1 MVLFAASFVS
11 RSVPR
16 RGPTRTYRKRSGSFR
31 IPIAVLLSAFACGAA
46 YSQADP
52 GAIYSRISSATVLLR
67 HEIMMDPALCRNA
80 ALFRKWEAASD
91 RQLLS
96 TYYLLAS
103 GSGFLVGNEGL
114 IMTNRH
120 VAVIEKLDE
129 YRSKVANDYS
139 QELEKN
145 IPKEFSR
152 EDIRILKTDVYA
164 MITKGAYRF
173 SATVDGKILPQTE
186 TVSVSAEK
194 DLDVAVLRVP
204 GGFDGGLGFIEA
216 ADADARLVGRTVYS
230 LGYPLGGSIGKE
242 LKEVVVT
249 MNKGT
254 VSAVRKV
261 DLGIQHSAAISPGNS
276 GGPLVDESGLVVGMN
291 TATVEGGNS
300 IFLAIGADRIR
311 AFLQK
316 QGLRVQEESPIGP
329 AIASSARAQGD
340 WAPISAS
347 VVLVRGEAGAA
358 ELAEGRLEIRAPS
371 SVQVSLRG
379 AGYNATVIGD
389 ASLPRVP
396 AGEYTLSAGGP
407 GYLSFSASFGL
418 EAGDRAEWEPYA
430 KGAALLSIAQRDAR
444 IVLENGSTI
453 EANSPNTLDPGTY
466 AGVVSCPGYR
476 DQSVSFPVVA
486 GKPTSISLRL
496 VELSRGSIILP
507 RLACPVV
514 LEVRDITRIKGK
526 DGGEDGTVVYEG
538 VPAGLP
544 LTVSFKLPS
553 ASGSELPAREVEL
566 REGEALRLDLPAGR
580 FALPWIPEG
589 AVVEIGKGDKIELR
603 NEGSGGFLSPL
614 LPAGRYD
621 VVVRGGPRRVECP
634 FEAVVGADA
643 SDEPDAYRG
652 EMSKKLAAIRDQDAR
667 SLSRRKAKTKTG
679 IAVISAGIAG
689 AVGAGTFFILGNSA
703 MDSYMSAADSITAA
717 ARWKDVELDQAL
729 FYGSAGIA
737 ALGFAVSPFLLLGGP
752 DPKVLKDSV
761 DSLDAQIGLLRK
773 E

>member
-1 MVLFAASFVS
+1 MIIHA
-11 RSVPR
+11 VPVRFRLLR
-16 RGPTRTYRKRSGSFR
+16 RRDPSSAGRRRPGPGRA
-31 IPIAVLLSAFACGAA
+31 PIAVALSALVCGAA

-67 HEIMMDPALCRNA
+67 HEIMMDPALCRNV
-80 ALFRKWEAASD
+80 ALFKRWEAASD
-91 RQLLS
+91 HQLLS
-96 TYYLLAS
+96 TYFLLSS
-103 GSGFLVGNEGL
+103 GSGFFVGSEGL
-114 IMTNRH
+114 VMTNRH

-129 YRSKVANDYS
+129 YRSKGANDYS
-139 QELEKN
+139 QELEKS
-145 IPKEFSR
+145 IPKDFSR

-164 MITKGAYRF
+164 MITKGAYRL
-173 SATVDGKILPQTE
+173 SATVDGKMLPQTE

-216 ADADARLVGRTVYS
+216 SLADSRLVGRTVYS

-311 AFLQK
+311 DFLRK
-316 QGLRVQEESPIGP
+316 QGLRVQEEGPIGLSS
-329 AIASSARAQGD
+329 AASARAQGD
-340 WAPISAS
+340 WAPISAP
-347 VVLVRGEAGAA
+347 VVVVRGEAGAP

-371 SVQVSLRG
+371 AVQVALRG
-379 AGYNATVIGD
+379 AVYNATVIGG

-396 AGEYTLSAGGP
+396 AGEYTLSAEGP
-407 GYLSFSASFGL
+407 GYLSFTASFRMD
-418 EAGDRAEWEPYA
+418 AGAKAEWDPWA
-430 KGAALLSIAQRDAR
+430 KGAALLSIAQRDVR

-486 GKPTSISLRL
+486 GKPTSVSLRL

-526 DGGEDGTVVYEG
+526 DGGEEGTVVYEG
-538 VPAGLP
+538 IPAGLP
-544 LTVSFKLPS
+544 LTVSFELPS

-566 REGEALRLDLPAGR
+566 REGEAIRLDLPAGR

-589 AVVEIGKGDKIELR
+589 ATVEIGKGDKIELR

-621 VVVRGGPRRVECP
+621 VAVRGGPKLVECS
-634 FEAVVGADA
+634 FGAVVRADA
-643 SDEPDAYRG
+643 SDEPEAYRG
-652 EMSKKLAAIRDQDAR
+652 EMSKKLAAIRDLDAR
-667 SLSRRKAKTKTG
+667 SLSRRKAKTTTGLVFLSTG
-679 IAVISAGIAG
+679 IASALS
-689 AVGAGTFFILGNSA
+689 AGTFYFLGDSA
-703 MDSYMSAADSITAA
+703 MNSYLSAVDSKTAGE
-717 ARWKDVELDQAL
+717 RWKDVEFDQAL

-737 ALGFAVSPFLLLGGP
+737 ALGLSVSPFLLLGGP